1 MRPCIEQFNDLAPLL
16 PFRSW
21 LDCTTNTSG
30 YDFQKG
36 QVTPAE
42 GPNGEAYRE
51 EAAVDLL
58 PTKMNFSGA
67 EYLEQV

>member
-1 MRPCIEQFNDLAPLL
+1 MRPCIEQFNDLVPLL

-36 QVTPAE
+36 QVMVGGGGRRDA
-42 GPNGEAYRE
+42 G
-51 EAAVDLL
+51 
-58 PTKMNFSGA
+58 
-67 EYLEQV
+67 